1 LQARKT
7 HQVST
12 LSLHGHAQQQVTN
25 GADEFRIDF
34 LPIFI
39 RDFCPRH
46 DKKEASTRER
56 KRNKKNRFRILHS
69 TRFVIPHYN
78 D

>member
-1 LQARKT
+1 
-7 HQVST
+7 

-56 KRNKKNRFRILHS
+56 KKQQKKTF
-69 TRFVIPHYN
+69 
-78 D
+78 